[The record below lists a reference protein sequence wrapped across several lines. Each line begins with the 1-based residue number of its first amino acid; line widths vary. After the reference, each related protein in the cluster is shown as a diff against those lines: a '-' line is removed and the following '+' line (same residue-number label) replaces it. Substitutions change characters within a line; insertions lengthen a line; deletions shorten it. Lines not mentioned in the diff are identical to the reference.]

1 MKMDFFKLFKRENK
15 TKLGKA
21 EEILV
26 VVLVVGA
33 VLLSAGLL
41 LSIYA
46 PQGASALAAMIGAAL
61 AFISLVGLVAVWF
74 AKEGFK

>member
-1 MKMDFFKLFKRENK
+1 MNFLKLFKRENK
-15 TKLGKA
+15 TKLDKA

-26 VVLVVGA
+26 VALVAGA
-33 VLLSAGLL
+33 ALLSAGLL

-46 PQGASALAAMIGAAL
+46 PQGASAISAMIGAAL